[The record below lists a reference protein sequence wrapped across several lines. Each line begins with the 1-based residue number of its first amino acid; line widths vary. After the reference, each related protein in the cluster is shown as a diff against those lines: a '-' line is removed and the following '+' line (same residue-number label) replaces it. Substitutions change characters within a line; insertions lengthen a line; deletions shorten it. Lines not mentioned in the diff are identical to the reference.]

1 MDTVTQS
8 AYIGVL
14 RPNRSPLVQSGD
26 ISHPAKSIAGD
37 TTTVTTQSNIFR
49 VSIAVLYIFAAS
61 LGVIGQAFPAASFQ
75 SVQGSAAYVAL
86 VS

>member
-26 ISHPAKSIAGD
+26 MSHPAKSIAGD
-37 TTTVTTQSNIFR
+37 TTTVITQRRILS
-49 VSIAVLYIFAAS
+49 VSIAPLYIFVAS
-61 LGVIGQAFPAASFQ
+61 VGVIAHDPPH
-75 SVQGSAAYVAL
+75 AAYVAL

>member
-1 MDTVTQS
+1 MKYTILDTVTQS

-14 RPNRSPLVQSGD
+14 SPNRSPLVQSGD
-26 ISHPAKSIAGD
+26 MSHPAKSIAGD

-49 VSIAVLYIFAAS
+49 VSIALLYIFVAS
-61 LGVIGQAFPAASFQ
+61 VGVTAHVPPHH
-75 SVQGSAAYVAL
+75 AAYVAL